1 MKNNVAVVIS
11 DYYEDISNGLIDGFT
26 NSLDPK
32 FTIDTHKVTGAWEI
46 VHKINSLTEKY
57 DKFVA
62 IGAIIKG
69 GTDHYEYISQ
79 GVIDGLIKLTI
90 DKNIYI
96 ANCVLNVHDVND
108 AYDRSKE
115 DDNNKG
121 SQAAF
126 AINNLFT
133 QFYLVFTL

>member
-32 FTIDTHKVTGAWEI
+32 FTIDTYKVTGAWEI
-46 VHKINSLTEKY
+46 VHKINSLTDKY

-90 DKNIYI
+90 EKNIYI
-96 ANCVLNVHDVND
+96 ANCVLNVHDIND
-108 AYDRSKE
+108 AYHRSKE
-115 DDNNKG
+115 DENNKG

-133 QFYLVFTL
+133 

>member
-46 VHKINSLTEKY
+46 VHKINSLTDKY

-108 AYDRSKE
+108 AYDRSNE
-115 DDNNKG
+115 DANNKG

-133 QFYLVFTL
+133 

>member
-1 MKNNVAVVIS
+1 MKSNVAIVVS
-11 DYYEDISNGLIDGFT
+11 DYYEDISSGLVDGFT

-32 FTIDTHKVTGAWEI
+32 FTIDTHNVTGAWEI
-46 VHKINSLTEKY
+46 IHKINSLTDKY

-90 DKNIYI
+90 EKNIYI

-108 AYDRSKE
+108 AYDRSKKN
-115 DDNNKG
+115 DNNKG

-133 QFYLVFTL
+133 

>member
-1 MKNNVAVVIS
+1 MKSSVAVVIS

-46 VHKINSLTEKY
+46 VHKINSLTDKY

-108 AYDRSKE
+108 AYDRSKK
-115 DDNNKG
+115 DANNIG

-133 QFYLVFTL
+133 YFI

>member
-1 MKNNVAVVIS
+1 MISMKSNVAIIVS
-11 DYYEDISNGLIDGFT
+11 DYYEDISNGLVDGFT
-26 NSLDPK
+26 NSLDSK
-32 FTIDTHKVTGAWEI
+32 FTIDIHKVTGAWEI
-46 VHKINSLTEKY
+46 IHKINTLAEKY

-96 ANCVLNVHDVND
+96 ANCVLNVHDLND
-108 AYDRSKE
+108 AYERSKE
-115 DDNNKG
+115 DAKNKG
-121 SQAAF
+121 SQAAY
-126 AINNLFT
+126 AINNLFE
-133 QFYLVFTL
+133 

>member
-1 MKNNVAVVIS
+1 MISMKSNVAVVVS
-11 DYYEDISNGLIDGFT
+11 DYYEDISNGLVDGFT

-32 FTIDTHKVTGAWEI
+32 FTIDTHNVTGAWEI
-46 VHKINSLTEKY
+46 VHKINSLTDKY

-90 DKNIYI
+90 DRNIYI

-108 AYDRSKE
+108 AYERSKN

-133 QFYLVFTL
+133 

>member
-1 MKNNVAVVIS
+1 MKSNVAIVVS
-11 DYYEDISNGLIDGFT
+11 NYYEDISNGLVDGFT

-32 FTIDTHKVTGAWEI
+32 FTIDTHNVTGAWEI
-46 VHKINSLTEKY
+46 VHKINSLTDKY

-90 DKNIYI
+90 EKNIYI

-108 AYDRSKE
+108 AYDRSKKN
-115 DDNNKG
+115 DNNKG

-133 QFYLVFTL
+133 

>member
-1 MKNNVAVVIS
+1 MISMKNNIAIVVS
-11 DYYEDISNGLIDGFT
+11 DYYEDISNGLVDGFT

-32 FTIDTHKVTGAWEI
+32 FTIDTHNVTGAWEI
-46 VHKINSLTEKY
+46 IHKINSLTDKY

-62 IGAIIKG
+62 IGSIIKG

-96 ANCVLNVHDVND
+96 ANCVLNVHDLND
-108 AYDRSKE
+108 AYDRSKD

-133 QFYLVFTL
+133 

>member
-1 MKNNVAVVIS
+1 MKSSVAVVIS

-32 FTIDTHKVTGAWEI
+32 FTIDTYKVTGAWEI
-46 VHKINSLTEKY
+46 VHKINSLTDKY

-108 AYDRSKE
+108 AHDRSKE
-115 DDNNKG
+115 DTNNKG

-133 QFYLVFTL
+133 

>member
-1 MKNNVAVVIS
+1 MKSKVAVVIS

-46 VHKINSLTEKY
+46 VHKINSLTDKY

-133 QFYLVFTL
+133 

>member
-1 MKNNVAVVIS
+1 MISMKSNVAIVVS
-11 DYYEDISNGLIDGFT
+11 DYYEDISSGLVDGFT

-32 FTIDTHKVTGAWEI
+32 FTIDTHNVTGAWEI
-46 VHKINSLTEKY
+46 IHKINSLTDKY

-90 DKNIYI
+90 EKNIYI
-96 ANCVLNVHDVND
+96 ANCVLNVHDIND

-115 DDNNKG
+115 DENNKG
-121 SQAAF
+121 SLSL
-126 AINNLFT
+126 IHI
-133 QFYLVFTL
+133 

>member
-1 MKNNVAVVIS
+1 MISMKSNVAIVVS
-11 DYYEDISNGLIDGFT
+11 DYYEDISNGLVDGFT

-32 FTIDTHKVTGAWEI
+32 FTIDTHNVTGAWEI
-46 VHKINSLTEKY
+46 VHKINSLADKY
-57 DKFVA
+57 NKFVA

-79 GVIDGLIKLTI
+79 AVINGLIKLTI

-96 ANCVLNVHDVND
+96 ANCVLNVHDVKD

-115 DDNNKG
+115 DSSNKG

-133 QFYLVFTL
+133 

>member
-1 MKNNVAVVIS
+1 MISMKSNIAIVVS
-11 DYYEDISNGLIDGFT
+11 DYYEDISNGLVNGFT

-32 FTIDTHKVTGAWEI
+32 FTIDTHNVTGAWEI
-46 VHKINSLTEKY
+46 IHKINSLTDKY

-90 DKNIYI
+90 DNNVYI
-96 ANCVLNVHDVND
+96 ANCVLNVHDIND
-108 AYDRSKE
+108 AYDRSKD

-133 QFYLVFTL
+133 

>member
-1 MKNNVAVVIS
+1 MKSNIAVVVS
-11 DYYEDISNGLIDGFT
+11 DYYEEISNGLVDGFT
-26 NSLDPK
+26 NSLDPE
-32 FTIDTHKVTGAWEI
+32 FTIDTHSVTGAWEI
-46 VHKINSLTEKY
+46 VYKINSLTDRY

-108 AYDRSKE
+108 AYDRSKD

-133 QFYLVFTL
+133 

>member
-1 MKNNVAVVIS
+1 MTSMKSNIAIVVS
-11 DYYEDISNGLIDGFT
+11 DYYEDISNGLVDGFT

-46 VHKINSLTEKY
+46 VHKINSLADKY

-79 GVIDGLIKLTI
+79 GVINGLIKLTI
-90 DKNIYI
+90 DKNLYI

-108 AYDRSKE
+108 AYDRSKN

-133 QFYLVFTL
+133 

>member
-1 MKNNVAVVIS
+1 MISMKSNVAIVVS
-11 DYYEDISNGLIDGFT
+11 DYYEDISNGLVDGFT

-32 FTIDTHKVTGAWEI
+32 FTIDTHNVTGAWEI
-46 VHKINSLTEKY
+46 IHKINSLTDKY

-133 QFYLVFTL
+133 

>member
-1 MKNNVAVVIS
+1 MKSNVAIVVS
-11 DYYEDISNGLIDGFT
+11 DYYEDISNGLVEGFT

-32 FTIDTHKVTGAWEI
+32 FIIDTHNVTGAWEI
-46 VHKINSLTEKY
+46 VHKINSLTDKY

-90 DKNIYI
+90 EKNIYI

-115 DDNNKG
+115 DVNNKG
-121 SQAAF
+121 SQAAL

-133 QFYLVFTL
+133 

>member
-1 MKNNVAVVIS
+1 MKSSVAVVIS

-32 FTIDTHKVTGAWEI
+32 FTIDTYKVTGAWEI
-46 VHKINSLTEKY
+46 VHKINSLTDKY

-90 DKNIYI
+90 DKNVYI
-96 ANCVLNVHDVND
+96 ANCVLNVHDIND

-121 SQAAF
+121 SHAAF

-133 QFYLVFTL
+133 

>member
-1 MKNNVAVVIS
+1 MISMKSNVAIVVS
-11 DYYEDISNGLIDGFT
+11 DYYEDISSGLVDGFT

-32 FTIDTHKVTGAWEI
+32 FTIDTHNVTGAWEI
-46 VHKINSLTEKY
+46 IHKINSLSDKY

-90 DKNIYI
+90 EKNIYI

-121 SQAAF
+121 SQAAY

-133 QFYLVFTL
+133 

>member
-1 MKNNVAVVIS
+1 MILMKSNVAIVVS
-11 DYYEDISNGLIDGFT
+11 DYYEDISNGLVDGFT

-32 FTIDTHKVTGAWEI
+32 FTIDTHNVTGAWEI
-46 VHKINSLTEKY
+46 VHKINSLADKY
-57 DKFVA
+57 NKFVA

-79 GVIDGLIKLTI
+79 GVINGLIKLTI

-96 ANCVLNVHDVND
+96 ANCVLNVHDVKD

-115 DDNNKG
+115 DSSNKG

-133 QFYLVFTL
+133 

>member
-1 MKNNVAVVIS
+1 MKSNVAIVVS
-11 DYYEDISNGLIDGFT
+11 DYYEDISNGLVDGFT

-32 FTIDTHKVTGAWEI
+32 FTIDTHNVTGAWEI
-46 VHKINSLTEKY
+46 VHKINSLADKY
-57 DKFVA
+57 NKFVA

-79 GVIDGLIKLTI
+79 GVINGLIKLTI

-96 ANCVLNVHDVND
+96 ANCVLNVHDVKD
-108 AYDRSKE
+108 AYDRSK
-115 DDNNKG
+115 DDSSNKG

-133 QFYLVFTL
+133 

>member
-1 MKNNVAVVIS
+1 MISMKNNIAIVVS
-11 DYYEDISNGLIDGFT
+11 DYYEDISNGLVNGFT

-32 FTIDTHKVTGAWEI
+32 FTIDTHNVTGAWEI
-46 VHKINSLTEKY
+46 IHKINSLTDKY

-62 IGAIIKG
+62 IGSIIKG

-108 AYDRSKE
+108 AYDRSKD

-133 QFYLVFTL
+133 

>member
-1 MKNNVAVVIS
+1 MKNNIAIVVS
-11 DYYEDISNGLIDGFT
+11 DYYEDISNGLVDGFT

-32 FTIDTHKVTGAWEI
+32 FTIDTHNVTGAWEI
-46 VHKINSLTEKY
+46 IHKINSLTEKY

-62 IGAIIKG
+62 IGSIIKG

-108 AYDRSKE
+108 AYDRSKD

-133 QFYLVFTL
+133 

>member
-1 MKNNVAVVIS
+1 MISMKSNIAIVVS
-11 DYYEDISNGLIDGFT
+11 DYYEDISNGLVDGFT

-32 FTIDTHKVTGAWEI
+32 FTIDTHNVTGAWEI
-46 VHKINSLTEKY
+46 VHKINSLADKY
-57 DKFVA
+57 NKFVA

-79 GVIDGLIKLTI
+79 GVINGLIKLTI

-96 ANCVLNVHDVND
+96 ANCVLNVNDVKD

-115 DDNNKG
+115 DSSNKG

-133 QFYLVFTL
+133 

>member
-1 MKNNVAVVIS
+1 MTSMKSNIAIVVS
-11 DYYEDISNGLIDGFT
+11 DYYEDISNGLVNGFT

-32 FTIDTHKVTGAWEI
+32 FTIDTHYVTGAWEI
-46 VHKINSLTEKY
+46 IHKINSLTDKY

-62 IGAIIKG
+62 IGSIIKG

-133 QFYLVFTL
+133 

>member
-1 MKNNVAVVIS
+1 MISMKSNVAIVVS
-11 DYYEDISNGLIDGFT
+11 DYYEDISSGLVDGFT

-32 FTIDTHKVTGAWEI
+32 FTIDTHNVTGAWEI
-46 VHKINSLTEKY
+46 IHKINSLTDKY

-90 DKNIYI
+90 EKNIYI

-108 AYDRSKE
+108 AYERSKN

-133 QFYLVFTL
+133 

>member
-1 MKNNVAVVIS
+1 MISMKSNIAVVVS
-11 DYYEDISNGLIDGFT
+11 DYYEEISNGLVDGFT

-32 FTIDTHKVTGAWEI
+32 FTIDTHNVTGAWEI
-46 VHKINSLTEKY
+46 IHKINSLTDKY

-133 QFYLVFTL
+133 

>member
-1 MKNNVAVVIS
+1 MISMKSNIAIVVS
-11 DYYEDISNGLIDGFT
+11 DYYEDISNGLVDGFT

-32 FTIDTHKVTGAWEI
+32 FTIDTHNVTGAWEI
-46 VHKINSLTEKY
+46 VHKINSLADKY
-57 DKFVA
+57 NKFVA

-79 GVIDGLIKLTI
+79 GVINGLIKLTI

-96 ANCVLNVHDVND
+96 ANCVLNVHDVKD

-115 DDNNKG
+115 DSSNKG

-133 QFYLVFTL
+133 

>member
-1 MKNNVAVVIS
+1 MKSNVAIVVS

-46 VHKINSLTEKY
+46 VHKINSLTDKY

-90 DKNIYI
+90 EKNIYI

-115 DDNNKG
+115 DNNNKG

-126 AINNLFT
+126 AINNLFI
-133 QFYLVFTL
+133 

>member
-1 MKNNVAVVIS
+1 MKNNIAIVVS
-11 DYYEDISNGLIDGFT
+11 DYYKDISNGLVDGFT

-32 FTIDTHKVTGAWEI
+32 FTIDTHYVTGAWEI
-46 VHKINSLTEKY
+46 IHKINSLTDKY

-62 IGAIIKG
+62 IGSIIKG

-108 AYDRSKE
+108 AYDRSKD

-133 QFYLVFTL
+133 

>member
-1 MKNNVAVVIS
+1 MISMKSNVAIVVS
-11 DYYEDISNGLIDGFT
+11 DYYEDISNGLVNGFT

-32 FTIDTHKVTGAWEI
+32 FTIDTHNVTGAWEI
-46 VHKINSLTEKY
+46 VHKINSLTDKY

-133 QFYLVFTL
+133 

>member
-1 MKNNVAVVIS
+1 MISMKSNVAIVVS
-11 DYYEDISNGLIDGFT
+11 DYYEDISSGLVDGFT

-32 FTIDTHKVTGAWEI
+32 FTIDTHNVTGAWEI
-46 VHKINSLTEKY
+46 IHKINSLTDKY

-108 AYDRSKE
+108 AYDRSKQ

-133 QFYLVFTL
+133 

>member
-46 VHKINSLTEKY
+46 VHKINSLTDKY

-133 QFYLVFTL
+133 

>member
-1 MKNNVAVVIS
+1 MISMKSNVAIVVS
-11 DYYEDISNGLIDGFT
+11 DYYEDISSGLVDGFT

-32 FTIDTHKVTGAWEI
+32 FTIDTHNVTGAWEI
-46 VHKINSLTEKY
+46 IHKINSLTDKY

-108 AYDRSKE
+108 AYDRSKN

-133 QFYLVFTL
+133 

>member
-1 MKNNVAVVIS
+1 MKSNVAIVVS
-11 DYYEDISNGLIDGFT
+11 DYYEDISSGLVDGFT

-32 FTIDTHKVTGAWEI
+32 FTIDTHNVTGAWEI
-46 VHKINSLTEKY
+46 IHKINSLTDKY

-90 DKNIYI
+90 DKNVYI
-96 ANCVLNVHDVND
+96 ANCVLNVHDIND
-108 AYDRSKE
+108 AYARSKE
-115 DDNNKG
+115 DANNKG

-133 QFYLVFTL
+133 